1 MKKHNFRAI
10 YIDGRPPTPT
20 ALLLGTAPQVSLE
33 HSSRLQPCVTLLWL
47 QSWVLSRPLG
57 TGLRSIRL
65 SARIPAGLPGKV
77 LLSSSGWGSLVS
89 KLRMCSTA
97 TATTKP
103 EPGGAGREVLIPTER
118 ARKQRFWWH
127 CFVPGAQ
134 PRWRLSRITR
144 LFSDI
149 SQ

>member
-1 MKKHNFRAI
+1 MKGSCRKHLQFKAVLIICLRQSEEAQFQSDI
-10 YIDGRPPTPT
+10 HRWPATHTHCPPPGNSSPSF
-20 ALLLGTAPQVSLE
+20 LGTFFPC
-33 HSSRLQPCVTLLWL
+33 LQPCVTLLWL

-57 TGLRSIRL
+57 MGLRSIRL

-89 KLRMCSTA
+89 KLRMCSTS

-118 ARKQRFWWH
+118 ARKQRFW
-127 CFVPGAQ
+127 
-134 PRWRLSRITR
+134 
-144 LFSDI
+144 
-149 SQ
+149 